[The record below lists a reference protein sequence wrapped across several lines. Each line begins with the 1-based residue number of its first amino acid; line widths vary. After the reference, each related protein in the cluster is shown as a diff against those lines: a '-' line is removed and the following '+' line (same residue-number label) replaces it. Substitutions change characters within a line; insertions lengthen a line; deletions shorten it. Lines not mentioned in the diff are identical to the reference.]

1 MLFGMMW
8 WWIIPLMFFM
18 MMGGHHRRR
27 NRGGPRDTER
37 GEVAELR
44 RVVEEQRGYI
54 EELEGRLA
62 RVEDGLDFADYPHWQ
77 ASRDVRAKARQ
88 VKRCLCREIRD

>member
-18 MMGGHHRRR
+18 MMGRHHRRR
-27 NRGGPRDTER
+27 DRGRFRETER

-62 RVEDGLDFADYPHWQ
+62 RVEDGLDFAERLL
-77 ASRDVRAKARQ
+77 AERGAAAETR
-88 VKRCLCREIRD
+88 

>member
-8 WWIIPLMFFM
+8 WWIIPLMVFM
-18 MMGGHHRRR
+18 MMGGRHHRRW
-27 NRGGPRDTER
+27 NRGRGWDTGRD
-37 GEVAELR
+37 EVAELR

-62 RVEDGLDFADYPHWQ
+62 RVEDGLDFAERLL
-77 ASRDVRAKARQ
+77 AERGVAAGTR
-88 VKRCLCREIRD
+88 

>member
-1 MLFGMMW
+1 MRFGMMW
-8 WWIIPLMFFM
+8 WWLIPLMFFM
-18 MMGGHHRRR
+18 MMGRRHRRW
-27 NRGGPRDTER
+27 NRAGFRETER

-62 RVEDGLDFADYPHWQ
+62 RVEDGLDFAERLL
-77 ASRDVRAKARQ
+77 AERGAAAETR
-88 VKRCLCREIRD
+88 

>member
-18 MMGGHHRRR
+18 MMGRHHRRW
-27 NRGGPRDTER
+27 NRGGYRETGR
-37 GEVAELR
+37 SEVAELR

-62 RVEDGLDFADYPHWQ
+62 RVEDGLDFAERLLAERGV
-77 ASRDVRAKARQ
+77 ASGAR
-88 VKRCLCREIRD
+88 

>member
-8 WWIIPLMFFM
+8 WWIIPLMVFM
-18 MMGGHHRRR
+18 MMGGRHRRR
-27 NRGGPRDTER
+27 WNRDRGRDIGR
-37 GEVAELR
+37 DEVAELR

-62 RVEDGLDFADYPHWQ
+62 RVEDGLDFAERLL
-77 ASRDVRAKARQ
+77 AERGVATGAR
-88 VKRCLCREIRD
+88 

>member
-1 MLFGMMW
+1 MRFGMMW
-8 WWIIPLMFFM
+8 WWLIPLMFFM
-18 MMGGHHRRR
+18 MMGRRHRRW
-27 NRGGPRDTER
+27 NRAGFRETER

-62 RVEDGLDFADYPHWQ
+62 RVEDGLDFAERLLAERGAAAGTH
-77 ASRDVRAKARQ
+77 
-88 VKRCLCREIRD
+88 

>member
-1 MLFGMMW
+1 MRFGMMW
-8 WWIIPLMFFM
+8 WWLIPLMFFM
-18 MMGGHHRRR
+18 MMGRRHRRW
-27 NRGGPRDTER
+27 NRAGFRETER

-62 RVEDGLDFADYPHWQ
+62 RVEDGLDFAERLL
-77 ASRDVRAKARQ
+77 AERGAAAEAR
-88 VKRCLCREIRD
+88 

>member
-1 MLFGMMW
+1 MWFGMMW
-8 WWIIPLMFFM
+8 WWLIPLMFFM
-18 MMGGHHRRR
+18 MMGRHHRRW
-27 NRGGPRDTER
+27 NRGGYRETGR

-62 RVEDGLDFADYPHWQ
+62 RVEDGLDFAERLL
-77 ASRDVRAKARQ
+77 AERGAAGGANA
-88 VKRCLCREIRD
+88 